1 MAAVPQNEQLIS
13 LKSKTPNGDLIDSS
27 YPDFRDLRDRLQPV
41 ARLAAYRNRPV
52 YLGQD
57 TNQERLW
64 AQFVSP
70 NYFDVLQLQPRLGRT
85 PGANEQSD
93 ATGAAPVVLLSE
105 RLWHSRFQ
113 SDPQILGKTLY
124 LNHQPLTVIGVLP
137 AAFRGTTIGL
147 AFDIWIPATMYP
159 ALAIEPGMLERRS
172 TRPFALFGR
181 LNPGATVAS
190 ANAAANT
197 IVQSLA
203 VAFPA
208 SNRSVSAQAMRLVD
222 SPDEVSSLLARP
234 LKLLLAVAI
243 LLLCIVCVNVGNLLL
258 ARAVSREREFS
269 IRLGLGANA
278 AHLVRLLMLESTALA
293 VLGAIG
299 GSIFAV
305 FSVGLIGLFVP
316 ATDMPAGL
324 EPALGVNTWLVTTLL
339 CLAAAVLSGLAPAF
353 HFLRGTVQSGLQS
366 ISRGATAGRSALR
379 LRSVLVASEI
389 TLATV
394 TLACAGLFLHS
405 FWNARNSN
413 PGFQPQ
419 GVLLLGLDTN
429 TTRATSEEN
438 LQRFLRLQQNLAHLP
453 GVEAVALGEH
463 VPLGFDKG
471 SWEETA
477 FDGYTPRP
485 GENMK
490 LYHNRISPNYFQTMR
505 IPLVA
510 GRDFNLADDSTKPLV
525 AIVNETLVRRFFP
538 DGIAVGKQLKIWGGK
553 RVLTIVGV
561 ARDIKVHRLDEA
573 PIPYFYH
580 PLTQSNL
587 EAVGMGLHI
596 RARGDLS
603 VLSESVQRSVRQLT
617 PELGL
622 TARTTLADFI
632 GAAYFAQKI
641 SAGVLGFLGAISLLL
656 AGIGLYGVMA
666 FAVAQRTREF
676 GVRIAVG
683 AAPFDLLRMAMKEGL
698 RVALLSIAL
707 GIALSIAAGTAAAS
721 LLYGVPAVDLPVLA
735 TAAFFLLLIA
745 TLATWLPARR
755 AATIDPIQA
764 LRLD

>member
-1 MAAVPQNEQLIS
+1 LTAVPQNEQLIS

-27 YPDFRDLRDRLQPV
+27 YPDFRDLRDRLHPV
-41 ARLAAYRNRPV
+41 AHLAAYRNRPV

-85 PGANEQSD
+85 LSAGEQSD

-105 RLWHSRFQ
+105 RLWQTRFQ
-113 SDPQILGKTLY
+113 SDPNILGRTLY
-124 LNHQPLTVIGVLP
+124 LNRQPLTVIGVLP
-137 AAFRGTTIGL
+137 TAFRGTTIGL
-147 AFDIWIPATMYP
+147 AFDLWIPATMYP
-159 ALAIEPGMLERRS
+159 ALAMETGLLERRS
-172 TRPFALFGR
+172 SRPFALFGR

-197 IVQSLA
+197 ITQSLGQ
-203 VAFPA
+203 AFPA
-208 SNRSVSAQAMRLVD
+208 TNRSVSAQAMRLVD
-222 SPDEVSSLLARP
+222 SPDEASSMLGRP

-258 ARAVSREREFS
+258 ARSVSREREFS
-269 IRLGLGANA
+269 IRLGLGANTVN
-278 AHLVRLLMLESTALA
+278 LVRLLMLESTALSL
-293 VLGAIG
+293 LGAAG
-299 GSIFAV
+299 GCVFAV
-305 FSVGLIGLFVP
+305 FSVGLLSLFIP

-324 EPALGVNTWLVTTLL
+324 EPVLGLNTWLVTALL
-339 CLAAAVLSGLAPAF
+339 CFATALLSGLAPAF

-379 LRSVLVASEI
+379 LRSFLVASEI

-405 FWNARNSN
+405 FWNARNAN

-429 TTRATSEEN
+429 STRATSDEN
-438 LQRFLRLQQNLAHLP
+438 LQRFLRLQENLARLP
-453 GVEAVALGEH
+453 GIEDVAIGEH

-490 LYHNRISPNYFQTMR
+490 FYHNRVSPNYFQTMR
-505 IPLVA
+505 IPLLA
-510 GRDFNLADDSTKPLV
+510 GRDFNAADDKTKPLV

-580 PLTQSNL
+580 PLAQANL
-587 EAVGMGLHI
+587 AGVGMGLHI
-596 RARGDLS
+596 RARGDLNT
-603 VLSESVQRSVRQLT
+603 LSESVQRSIRQLT
-617 PELGL
+617 PELGI
-622 TARTTLADFI
+622 TARTTLTDFI

-683 AAPFDLLRMAMKEGL
+683 AAPLDLLRMAMKEGL
-698 RVALLSIAL
+698 QVAILSIIL
-707 GIALSIAAGTAAAS
+707 GIALSIAAGVAAAS
-721 LLYGVPAVDLPVLA
+721 LLYGVPSVDLPVLA
-735 TAAFFLLLIA
+735 AAAFFLLLIA

-764 LRLD
+764 LRMD